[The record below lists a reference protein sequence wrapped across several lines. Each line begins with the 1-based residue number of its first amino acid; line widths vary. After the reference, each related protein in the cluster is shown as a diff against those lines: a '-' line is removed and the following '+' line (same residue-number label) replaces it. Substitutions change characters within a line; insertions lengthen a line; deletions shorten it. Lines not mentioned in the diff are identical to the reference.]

1 MSHVKAGIDRRG
13 RAAAPIAG
21 SALAAALW
29 LAALPAG
36 VAGAPDHSP
45 FPAGAGVDGSAAA
58 ARIWAPDAFLV
69 YVENDEDVDD
79 HGSASRW
86 GYLYF
91 SPSLQKS
98 RVYSLRDGAIVVAED
113 LEMKFEAP
121 PLAAEWVDSD
131 AALAAAD
138 ERAGRAF
145 CREHHG
151 RLSQMLLSR
160 GMFESDDPD
169 ATTWT
174 VIYTSPHAASLF
186 VLVDAAHGAVRRTWR
201 G

>member
-36 VAGAPDHSP
+36 VAGARDHSP

-58 ARIWAPDAFLV
+58 ARIWAPDA
-69 YVENDEDVDD
+69 
-79 HGSASRW
+79 GSAYRW

-186 VLVDAAHGAVRRTWR
+186 VLVDADHGAVRRTWR

>member
-1 MSHVKAGIDRRG
+1 MSQFRAGIDRRRRVG
-13 RAAAPIAG
+13 TPHLCGAVAAT
-21 SALAAALW
+21 LW
-29 LAALPAG
+29 LAALAG
-36 VAGAPDHSP
+36 VAGARDHTP
-45 FPAGAGVDGSAAA
+45 FPAGAGVDGTAAA
-58 ARIWAPDAFLV
+58 ARVWAADAFLV
-69 YVENDEDVDD
+69 YIENDEDVGDR
-79 HGSASRW
+79 GTAPRW
-86 GYLYF
+86 GYLYY

-121 PLAAEWVDSD
+121 PLAARWVDSD

-160 GMFESDDPD
+160 AMFESDDPD

-186 VLVDAAHGAVRRTWR
+186 VLVDAASGAVRRTWR